1 LKIDRMQWARL
12 FSRKRYGI
20 VQPEQQEVGRSHFQ
34 KDIDRIIFSSAFRRL
49 NHKTQV
55 HPLPENDNIHTR
67 LSHSLEVSSVGRSL
81 GTKVGQRLAP
91 ELKSIGIEPS
101 DVGDIVQAACLAH
114 DIGNPPFGHSG
125 EEAIRNWFRFN
136 ADRALV
142 KNLTAAQLHEFQYF
156 EGNAQGLRVITK
168 LEYYLFEGGMRLT
181 YASLGTFLKYPW
193 TSDFILKDGKPK
205 YGCNLTESDI
215 LTEIADE
222 LGLIQRSKTAW
233 CRHPLAYL
241 MEAADD
247 ICYALID
254 LEDGIEMGYIAYD
267 EAIEI
272 LEIVFDFNTIPPL
285 HSSCTG
291 TELLRR
297 TIAIARG
304 KAMNILIE
312 GVVDTFVQQQ
322 DNLLTGNFQYT
333 DLIGACGG
341 RVKECIYTAKNTAK
355 SQIFDRPRKIEIEI
369 GSHATIDKLLDAF
382 ITATYNLCT
391 DRDGDLLCEK
401 SRYILNL
408 MGSHQPKKAWSLHHA
423 YMHAIDF
430 ISGMTDNYAVSITKQ
445 LAQINSDT
453 RSGNLY
459 NRDR

>member
-1 LKIDRMQWARL
+1 MDRMQWAQL
-12 FSRKRYGI
+12 FSRKRSGI
-20 VQPEQQEVGRSHFQ
+20 VQPEQHEVGRSHFQ

-91 ELKSIGIEPS
+91 ELKEIGIEPS

-136 ADRALV
+136 ADQELL
-142 KNLTAAQLHEFQYF
+142 KDLTSAQLHEFQYF

-193 TSDFILKDGKPK
+193 TSDFILKGGKPK
-205 YGCNLTESDI
+205 FGGNLTEREI
-215 LTEIADE
+215 LTEIATE
-222 LGLIQRSKTAW
+222 LGLIQRSTTAW

-254 LEDGIEMGYIAYD
+254 LEDGIEMGYITYD

-272 LEIVFDFNTIPPL
+272 LEIVFDFDTIPPL
-285 HSSCTG
+285 HASCTG

-322 DNLLTGNFQYT
+322 DDLLTGNFQYT

-341 RVKECIYTAKNTAK
+341 RIKACIYTAKNTAK

-369 GSHATIDKLLDAF
+369 GSHATIEMLLDAF
-382 ITATYNLCT
+382 ITATYNLCA
-391 DRDGDLLCEK
+391 DRDGDRLTDK
-401 SRYILNL
+401 DRQILNL
-408 MGSHQPKKAWSLHHA
+408 MGSHQPKRDWSLHHA

-445 LAQINSDT
+445 LAQMNGVARQIDRSNSK
-453 RSGNLY
+453 
-459 NRDR
+459 